1 VGVLSLSQRLL
12 PVLQLTRMALVSTAL
27 ADSGC
32 ELLLWAQNQPL
43 DVGAQHAGPHIWQ
56 TLDLLQCVSMALV
69 SIGLYGFG
77 MSLNDIIDQRRDR
90 QLAAHRPL
98 PSGRIGVITAHFIC
112 GLLGLMALVAGAYYA
127 NGRWGNQPPN
137 QISLAL
143 VVFTGALI
151 IFYDYAGK
159 YLVAPGLITLG
170 LVRFF
175 HACIAAPA
183 LPVLWHPLLL
193 LNHVTILSAV
203 AYHWEQKR
211 PALQKIHWWSVF
223 GGLAAFDIFA
233 VSLVYWRRQQRGQDM
248 IEALSLSPGLLV
260 PLAAV
265 VLFLFIAL
273 LIRIR
278 YANTRAAGQTLML
291 FGLLWLIVY
300 DSCFVIGYVGILP
313 GLLLLVYLPIAYM
326 SVLVMRWWS
335 QIMVIGQRPPFRRV
349 ET

>member
-1 VGVLSLSQRLL
+1 
-12 PVLQLTRMALVSTAL
+12 MALVSTAL

-32 ELLLWAQNQPL
+32 ELLLWAQSQSIEPTARL
-43 DVGAQHAGPHIWQ
+43 TGYHVWQ
-56 TLDLLQCVSMALV
+56 SLDLLQCVSMGLI
-69 SIGLYGFG
+69 SIGLYSFG

-98 PSGRIGVITAHFIC
+98 PSGRIGIITAHFVC
-112 GLLGLMALVAGAYYA
+112 GMFALIALVAGAYYA
-127 NGRWGNQPPN
+127 NGHWGNQL
-137 QISLAL
+137 SLLL
-143 VVFTGALI
+143 VVFTMAMI
-151 IFYDYAGK
+151 VFYDSAGK

-175 HACIAAPA
+175 HACIAAPS

-211 PALQKIHWWSVF
+211 PALQKVHWWSVL

-233 VSLVYWRRQQRGQDM
+233 VGLVFWRRQQRGQG
-248 IEALSLSPGLLV
+248 IVEALSLSPALLV

-265 VLFLFIAL
+265 VVFLFIAL

-278 YANTRAAGQTLML
+278 YANTRVAGQTLML
-291 FGLLWLIVY
+291 TGLLWLIVY

-313 GLLLLVYLPIAYM
+313 GLLLLLYLPIAYM